1 MRSVGRIAAAIVA
14 AAAFCIAASHA
25 LAEDDE
31 SDGDETALSSV
42 SEPDEDDEDDEGSP
56 WSVLGGSNEANQP
69 LLSYNDYPELTRL
82 LLFSGTDLWRNGGY
96 AHGGMLWSPHGFRDD
111 GPVVKLIFGGGVYQY
126 RSGALGNI
134 DVIGRQFSGSLL
146 PGWRFRRDSF
156 TVSVYAGYD
165 FQNHRLFPDD
175 PSASRRGGY
184 NGVRAALE
192 LWYQPNADTMFAA
205 DASISS
211 AGRSYSVRTA
221 PGWRVAHWFYLG
233 PEFQAFAAGDNY
245 RQYRAG
251 AHVTGLRIGEIEW
264 NAGIG
269 WAFDSDDR
277 NGPYGKLG
285 IVTRH

>member
-1 MRSVGRIAAAIVA
+1 MRSVGRIAAALIVTVA
-14 AAAFCIAASHA
+14 VGMAASPA
-25 LAEDDE
+25 WAEDDE
-31 SDGDETALSSV
+31 SDGDETALSAP
-42 SEPDEDDEDDEGSP
+42 SESDENDDSSP
-56 WSVLGGSNEANQP
+56 WPLLAGSKDADYP

-96 AHGGMLWSPHGFRDD
+96 AHGGMLWSPNGFRDD
-111 GPVVKLIFGGGVYQY
+111 GPVVKLLFSGGVYQY

-134 DVIGRQFSGSLL
+134 NVIGRQFSGSLL
-146 PGWRFRRDSF
+146 PGWRFSRNGF
-156 TVSVYAGYD
+156 VVTAYAGYD
-165 FQNHRLFPDD
+165 FQDHRLFPDD

-184 NGVRAALE
+184 SGVRAALE
-192 LWYQPNADTMFAA
+192 LWYQPNASTMFAA

-211 AGRSYSVRTA
+211 AGRSYSVRAA
-221 PGWRVAHWFYLG
+221 PGWRVANWFYLG

-251 AHVTGLRIGEIEW
+251 AHMTGLRVGEIEW
-264 NAGIG
+264 NAGLG

-285 IVTRH
+285 VITRH